1 VTLTIEGAFDAWIEA
16 QPEREK
22 DGYWHPSALYTCP
35 RQALYQVR
43 GVPESEPPRATAS
56 KRPLVVGTALHTL
69 LQGAVSH
76 AEGSFGILR
85 VTHEVEI
92 LIPQM
97 GVKGSADSLVEFG
110 DGTSEVEE
118 YKTKKMTGMW
128 AALKKGTLPEDAH
141 VNQGLTYAF
150 ALKYHGAEDIPP
162 LGDRMRGVRV
172 VYFSKGDEAIREYV
186 RDLTPEWEDSFIDFM
201 GRIFADVRTELAKR
215 NVAFLLDLD
224 PAEHVQ
230 ITKADGKTIF
240 STALTGRYSFV
251 DGGTGEVLTGG
262 CVGYAHDSGDKA
274 TWKAWTGLL
283 KYVLR
288 TVFLLPTGDDPERDD

>member
-1 VTLTIEGAFDAWIEA
+1 
-16 QPEREK
+16 
-22 DGYWHPSALYTCP
+22 
-35 RQALYQVR
+35 
-43 GVPESEPPRATAS
+43 
-56 KRPLVVGTALHTL
+56 
-69 LQGAVSH
+69 
-76 AEGSFGILR
+76 
-85 VTHEVEI
+85 
-92 LIPQM
+92 M

-201 GRIFADVRTELAKR
+201 GRMDRYRTAGEGSRGPLPLYPR
-215 NVAFLLDLD
+215 LPEGSWPCDYC
-224 PAEHVQ
+224 PY
-230 ITKADGKTIF
+230 KTRCW
-240 STALTGRYSFV
+240 TV
-251 DGGTGEVLTGG
+251 DGEGVLI
-262 CVGYAHDSGDKA
+262 
-274 TWKAWTGLL
+274 
-283 KYVLR
+283 
-288 TVFLLPTGDDPERDD
+288 